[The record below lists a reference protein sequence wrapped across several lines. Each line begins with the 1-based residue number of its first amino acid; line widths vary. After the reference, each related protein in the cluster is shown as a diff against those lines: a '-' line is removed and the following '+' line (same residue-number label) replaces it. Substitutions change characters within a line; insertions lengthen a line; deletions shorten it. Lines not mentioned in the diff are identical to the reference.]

1 MGLRDIGLSRPEFG
15 VPCFLWE
22 TDDNN
27 LVWSNIF
34 YIRDS
39 VVFSGTQAHAV
50 PECQSAPGKN
60 QKTAIT
66 RRFCSPEKKGKYNSR
81 DPVHDICLFL

>member
-22 TDDNN
+22 SNDNN
-27 LVWSNIF
+27 LVWSNFF

-39 VVFSGTQAHAV
+39 VVLSSTQTLV
-50 PECQSAPGKN
+50 VVECQQAPGENK
-60 QKTAIT
+60 KTDNA
-66 RRFCSPEKKGKYNSR
+66 
-81 DPVHDICLFL
+81 